1 MKKQNDYFKKIEK
14 GTLEDAVEQIWNAD
28 SKEEQLDEKQ
38 NLELTTLDF
47 DKMSDFKKA
56 RNYLEKQGAA
66 PPGYGGGGGAEYDFD
81 RDMYGDEL
89 SILNIDEIHPR
100 IKMKTK
106 RDVENFLKKGRFKFK
121 LRYIGP
127 Q

>member
-1 MKKQNDYFKKIEK
+1 MGKKYLDTKKNS
-14 GTLEDAVEQIWNAD
+14 LEEAVQKIWNGDTITEAPD
-28 SKEEQLDEKQ
+28 D
-38 NLELTTLDF
+38 LEMVVLDF
-47 DKMSDFKKA
+47 DKMSEFKKA
-56 RNYLEKQGAA
+56 RNYLDKNGIR

-89 SILNIDEIHPR
+89 TILNIDSIHPR

-106 RDVENFLKKGRFKFK
+106 RDVQNFLKKGRFK
-121 LRYIGP
+121 LDIRYIGP

>member
-1 MKKQNDYFKKIEK
+1 MKKQNDYFKPIEK
-14 GTLEDAVEQIWNAD
+14 GTLEDAVQQIWNGDTITEAPED
-28 SKEEQLDEKQ
+28 I
-38 NLELTTLDF
+38 ELVTLDF
-47 DKMSDFKKA
+47 DKMSEFKKA
-56 RNYLEKQGAA
+56 RNYLDKNGIA
-66 PPGYGGGGGAEYDFD
+66 PPGYGGGGGAQYDFD

-89 SILNIDEIHPR
+89 TIHNIDDLHNPPR

-127 Q
+127 E